1 MIEVKNLTKQ
11 YGSKVAVDNISFSI
25 ERGKIY
31 GFLGQNGAGKSTT
44 MNIITG
50 CLAATDGSVTVD
62 GHDIFKSPIEAK
74 RRIGYLP
81 EIPPLYPDMTPS
93 EYLTFVAKAK
103 GVTSELAYRQV
114 KEAMELTQISDV
126 SNRLIKTLSKGYK
139 QRVGIAQAL
148 LGEPDIIILDEP
160 TVGLDPRQITEIR
173 ALIRRLGETRTV
185 IISSHIL
192 AEISEVCNHVIIIA
206 NGKIVADDG
215 IDQLEASMNNIGK
228 LIITAKCDAD
238 TAAEIFDGIDAI
250 SEYTEETAD
259 QGYSRFDLR
268 FAPDSDPSEEL
279 FFAFAG
285 RSIAIIDMSHE
296 HLTLEDIFL
305 KLTEGDPDVENEVAA
320 EAPEEDGY
328 TPLFSSDEDET
339 DEEAVKNETDDTEA
353 KEETQ
358 E

>member
-11 YGSKVAVDNISFSI
+11 YGSKTAVDNISFNI

-50 CLAATDGSVTVD
+50 CLAATDGSVTIY

-74 RRIGYLP
+74 RHIGYLP
-81 EIPPLYPDMTPS
+81 EIPPLYPDMTPY
-93 EYLTFVAKAK
+93 EYMAFVAKAK
-103 GVTSELAYRQV
+103 GVEAELAYRQV

-126 SNRLIKTLSKGYK
+126 SDRLIKTLSKGYK

-173 ALIRRLGETRTV
+173 ALIRKLGETRTV

-192 AEISEVCNHVIIIA
+192 AEISEVCNHVIVIA
-206 NGKIVADDG
+206 NGKIVADDS
-215 IDQLEASMNNIGK
+215 IEQLEASMNSIGK
-228 LIITAKCDAD
+228 LNVTAKCDAE
-238 TAAEIFDGIDAI
+238 TAAEIFDGIDAV
-250 SEYTEETAD
+250 SEYTEELSD
-259 QGYSRFDLR
+259 NSYSRFTLH
-268 FAPDSDPSEEL
+268 FEPENDPSEEL

-285 RSIAIIDMSHE
+285 KNIAIVDMSHE

-305 KLTEGDPDVENEVAA
+305 KLTDGETDVNGKNAEKVSEN
-320 EAPEEDGY
+320 DDY
-328 TPLFSSDEDET
+328 TPLFASDEDK
-339 DEEAVKNETDDTEA
+339 DEE
-353 KEETQ
+353 KEDEQ